1 MLMAEL
7 FPPGTTL
14 RSSKEALDVEIFG
27 HAPGALDGEDA
38 YVCTFIRDGEDAG
51 EDLMPVSRAHDE
63 AEFARVEPPA
73 SSPAANPEAEWW
85 PDGAS
90 GGGGARNPP
99 SGAAED
105 DAPRN
110 SPFRESTSEVPRE
123 DDAPERG
130 EPDAWGNPDPSQK
143 LGSSATSSRKPRREP
158 KERGRGDDAFDPG
171 ARLRDANAEP
181 TVKPNFVV
189 EVVSYHPRKDEY
201 GCVFRDGR
209 GKKLDEGVVKGS
221 RLHDPSAFRQIGA
234 GRRRVPGSNSGV
246 KSKTPRKSTRSS
258 SDGGDGRSTRNG
270 RNGRVVPAPAAAP
283 TKGSTRG
290 GSRRVG
296 DVGKRK
302 TPPGEGANGKGRDW
316 RRLLPKFARPCFGG
330 DADDGSTSGQNP
342 ESTRANRAM
351 IAALERLEVLA
362 QGGVEDAPG
371 ERIRLKDALADA
383 TSKDSCGE
391 HDWTLKTASG
401 WNVFQI
407 CAREGCGDAL
417 DNLHANC
424 VRRGVSTVAQVNR
437 GKWRQPE
444 NAVTMEWLVDQKS
457 PDGRNMLHLVA
468 AGWDKLEDH
477 DQPEV
482 ASFAKGIINAMTPKQ
497 IRRQAPVH
505 GTCVHACA
513 EAGAGAFFRFL
524 LEHGGGDCTQVRC
537 APDPEPAHKPARTL
551 GERFWKM
558 FFAVAPGVKP
568 RAKESDAKTPLEA
581 ARSELSRLEAE
592 EASLTAALKG
602 EARREAAEEGM
613 TSGAPSPV
621 GFKPTGDAARRLE
634 RQVAAMQ
641 RRLVGLRKC
650 VDELVAHERIF
661 LKSLAEKEA
670 ARTRAEVDA
679 DDAPHEATMAGFLG
693 RTISASDWTEDAD
706 GDVRR
711 TARPTAEGGG

>member
-63 AEFARVEPPA
+63 AEFARVEPPS
-73 SSPAANPEAEWW
+73 SSPAAEPEEEWW

-90 GGGGARNPP
+90 GGGGGGARDPP
-99 SGAAED
+99 SGAAQD
-105 DAPRN
+105 DAPI
-110 SPFRESTSEVPRE
+110 SPFRETTLEVPRE

-130 EPDAWGNPDPSQK
+130 DPDVWGEGPPPLPASPA
-143 LGSSATSSRKPRREP
+143 SPASAPPRSKPRGEP
-158 KERGRGDDAFDPG
+158 PKGRGDDAFNPG
-171 ARLRDANAEP
+171 ARLCDAK
-181 TVKPNFVV
+181 TKPHEVNFIV
-189 EVVSYHPRKDEY
+189 EVVSYDARKDRY
-201 GCVFRDGR
+201 RCVFRDGK
-209 GKKLDEGVVKGS
+209 GKKLDEDVVKGR

-234 GRRRVPGSNSGV
+234 GQKRVATDGESNN
-246 KSKTPRKSTRSS
+246 RKSSNRTKSS
-258 SDGGDGRSTRNG
+258 ASDGRPTRNG
-270 RNGRVVPAPAAAP
+270 RNGRVAPAPANG
-283 TKGSTRG
+283 TTRG
-290 GSRRVG
+290 GSRTTTTRG
-296 DVGKRK
+296 R
-302 TPPGEGANGKGRDW
+302 TPGEGANGATGGRDW
-316 RRLLPKFARPCFGG
+316 RRNLPKFARRCLGAADDDAGG
-330 DADDGSTSGQNP
+330 DDRRSDGSTP
-342 ESTRANRAM
+342 ANRSM
-351 IAALERLEVLA
+351 VTALERLEALA
-362 QGGVEDAPG
+362 DGAVEDAG
-371 ERIRLKDALADA
+371 ERIRLLDQLADM
-383 TSKDSCGE
+383 TSKASCGE
-391 HDWTLKTASG
+391 HDWTRKTASG

-407 CAREGCGDAL
+407 AAREGCGDAL
-417 DNLHANC
+417 DNLHTNC
-424 VRRGVSTVAQVNR
+424 VKRGVSTVAQVNR

-444 NAVTMEWLVDQKS
+444 NAVTMDWLVDQKS
-457 PDGRNMLHLVA
+457 PDGRNMLHLIA

-537 APDPEPAHKPARTL
+537 APDPEPANKPAKTAM
-551 GERFWKM
+551 ERFRKM
-558 FFAVAPGVKP
+558 FFAAAPGVKP

-581 ARSELSRLEAE
+581 ARAALDGLEAE
-592 EASLTAALKG
+592 ETNLVAALKG
-602 EARREAAEEGM
+602 EARREAAEDGM

-634 RQVAAMQ
+634 RQVASMQ
-641 RRLVGLRKC
+641 RKLAGLRKC

-661 LKSLAEKEA
+661 LRSDTKKEA
-670 ARTRAEVDA
+670 ARTRAEADA
-679 DDAPHEATMAGFLG
+679 DEPPHEAQTTGFLG
-693 RTISASDWTEDAD
+693 RPISASDWTEDAD
-706 GDVRR
+706 GHVHR